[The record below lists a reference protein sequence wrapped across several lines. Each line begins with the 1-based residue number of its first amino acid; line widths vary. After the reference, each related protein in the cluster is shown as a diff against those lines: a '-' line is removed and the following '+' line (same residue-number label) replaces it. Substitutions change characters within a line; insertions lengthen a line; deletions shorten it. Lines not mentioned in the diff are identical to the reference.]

1 VKRYLLVAAS
11 ICASAQLALADEA
24 DELVDKG
31 QELGKQGEW
40 SLAIAAFKRAEV
52 LKPRAVNACLLG
64 LAYTRRELW
73 AQAELFFARCHA
85 RAKAGDEAP
94 EWVAD
99 AEATLASK
107 LAAAGIPLIT
117 IKVTPPAEATISVS
131 GFEPD
136 EILQPGAHHL
146 SPGRY
151 SIEVAAPGYFTQT
164 RDVVVVVGQPQQV
177 AFEMHP
183 VLIHNDARDTRM
195 PWYVIGSGA
204 ALLAAGTIVDLAK
217 VQPLRDEIAKSQY
230 ELDLHGDDFR
240 RWRAITIGL
249 WGAGAVAVG
258 VGAWLELHRRELP
271 VMITA
276 SSTQGGA
283 SVGVEWHQ

>member
-1 VKRYLLVAAS
+1 M
-11 ICASAQLALADEA
+11 SALPAFADEA
-24 DELVDKG
+24 DELVEKG
-31 QELGKQGEW
+31 QALGKQGEW
-40 SLAIAAFKRAEV
+40 TLAIAAFKRAEV
-52 LKPRAVNACLLG
+52 LKPRTVNACLLG

-107 LAAAGIPLIT
+107 LAAAGIPLVT
-117 IKVTPPAEATISVS
+117 ISVTPPEGVTISIS

-136 EILQPGAHHL
+136 ETLQPGPHHL

-151 SIEVAAPGYFTQT
+151 SIEVAAPGYFKQT

-183 VLIHNDARDTRM
+183 VLVHNDARDTHV
-195 PWYVIGSGA
+195 PWYVLGSGA
-204 ALLAAGTIVDLAK
+204 ALLVAGTIVDLAK
-217 VQPLRDEIAKSQY
+217 VQPLRDQIGKSQY
-230 ELDLHGDDFR
+230 ELALHGDDFR
-240 RWRAITIGL
+240 TWRAVTIGL
-249 WGAGAVAVG
+249 WSAGAVAVG
-258 VGAWLELHRRELP
+258 VGAWLELRRRELP

-283 SVGVEWHQ
+283 SVGVMWHR